1 MTNPS
6 PLSFSDNRSIPQLFR
21 SITLQEWV
29 TCAVIA
35 TALGVTYLFWTYL
48 YEITKP
54 FLKPL
59 GLKYLTSGLWII
71 TSVFLSNLIRKPG
84 IALFASIVAAL
95 MECVT
100 TQWGW
105 SAFIYGAIQGLGAE
119 LVFALFLYRKWS
131 LGVLAL
137 AASVSAFCSYTYD
150 YFAYDYANLSVGLN
164 LLQVTSFI
172 ISAIVLAAFLSRYL
186 SKRLLKTGLLDQFL
200 IAKHG

>member
-6 PLSFSDNRSIPQLFR
+6 PLSFSDNHSIPQLFR

-84 IALFASIVAAL
+84 IALFASVVAAL